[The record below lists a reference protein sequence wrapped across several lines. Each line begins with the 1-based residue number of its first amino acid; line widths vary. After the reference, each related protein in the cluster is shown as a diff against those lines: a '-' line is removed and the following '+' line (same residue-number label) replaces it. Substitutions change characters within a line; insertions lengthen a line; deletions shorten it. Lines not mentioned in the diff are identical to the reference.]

1 MSTRFSNQRNNTLTK
16 ATSSTSPQANNY
28 PSRYDDHHNHLHHQQ
43 PLPLPTQSTSSS
55 LYYNNP
61 YRGYH
66 APSMSPMPSV
76 NNLVSPDTGSRT
88 SSPVKSAASSRLRTI
103 SGASSTQLRVT
114 IDESSLKHHLNL
126 TTMHT
131 TTSIQD
137 MEKGGG
143 GGSGDD
149 SDRNSVS
156 SGSLTQQLQ
165 SHLTNNSGT
174 TNGHLALMYHNHQLA
189 NYPVLPVIKKQPP
202 RSYFSHEQ
210 RTPKIK
216 A

>member
-1 MSTRFSNQRNNTLTK
+1 
-16 ATSSTSPQANNY
+16 
-28 PSRYDDHHNHLHHQQ
+28 
-43 PLPLPTQSTSSS
+43 
-55 LYYNNP
+55 
-61 YRGYH
+61 
-66 APSMSPMPSV
+66 MSPMSSV
-76 NNLVSPDTGSRT
+76 NNQVSPETGSRT
-88 SSPVKSAASSRLRTI
+88 SSPVKSATSSRLRTI

-131 TTSIQD
+131 TSSNQD
-137 MEKGGG
+137 VESGRCVGG

-174 TNGHLALMYHNHQLA
+174 TNGHLALMYHNHQLT

-216 A
+216 S